1 MMPRLCRRIATAAA
15 LTLALSL
22 PAGAE
27 VRDADQPR
35 LEAFDAMIGD
45 GARPAC
51 VLDIGCG
58 TAVLAMAAAKT
69 LEARVIASDLDERG
83 VDTSN
88 LRGFAHCQELF
99 DSYFQFYLP
108 AREGRSVEPEL
119 IELVRLKIAR
129 HNDCFT

>member
-1 MMPRLCRRIATAAA
+1 MARIRLKENSE
-15 LTLALSL
+15 LA
-22 PAGAE
+22 PH
-27 VRDADQPR
+27 VRAQV
-35 LEAFDAMIGD
+35 E
-45 GARPAC
+45 
-51 VLDIGCG
+51 
-58 TAVLAMAAAKT
+58 K
-69 LEARVIASDLDERG
+69 LDERG